1 MRTSR
6 LVNLIALVL
15 VNVMWAA
22 QYPAYKIASDHMGV
36 ASLNFWTLIFSL
48 ILLSPFLIAQRKR
61 TPRVDSVTVVNRSFI
76 WKFLL
81 MGVMGIVP
89 PSVLLAWGIEH
100 STASNGA
107 IISMTIP
114 VLMTVMSVFMLGE
127 RITAL
132 RAISL
137 LLALAGTVMI
147 SRADIAQ
154 GSFDRAMLMGN
165 IGIFIAG
172 IGAAFFNTYGK
183 KLLGEFTELEVL
195 VYSYISGC
203 VACAAVS
210 LMTEE
215 KPFYH
220 ISSYPLRS
228 WVAVLVLGLFSWG
241 IAMVMWMWVLSR
253 LEVSQ
258 VSVSVYLLPVF
269 GVILSA
275 LTLNEKLT
283 VAQAVGGGLVFL
295 ATFLTSEWE
304 SRRSK
309 PEVMPDQ
316 NLASPQPE
324 EQGSAT

>member
-1 MRTSR
+1 MPTSR
-6 LVNLIALVL
+6 LVNLILLVL

-48 ILLSPFLIAQRKR
+48 ILLTPFLIVQMKR
-61 TPRVDSVTVVNRSFI
+61 TPRVNSGALVKKPFI

-81 MGVMGIVP
+81 MGLIGIVP
-89 PSVLLAWGIEH
+89 PSVLMAWGIEH

-114 VLMTVMSVFMLGE
+114 VLMTLMSIFMLGE
-127 RITAL
+127 RITQL
-132 RAISL
+132 RVVSL
-137 LLALAGTVMI
+137 VLALAGTVMI

-154 GSFDRAMLMGN
+154 GSFDQAMLLGN
-165 IGIFIAG
+165 IGIFFAG
-172 IGAAFFNTYGK
+172 MGAAFFNTYGK
-183 KLLGEFTELEVL
+183 KLLADFSELQVL

-203 VACAAVS
+203 AACAIVS
-210 LMTEE
+210 LVMEE

-275 LTLNEKLT
+275 LTLHEKLT
-283 VAQAVGGGLVFL
+283 VAQAVGGALVFL

-309 PEVMPDQ
+309 LDVLKDQ
-316 NLASPQPE
+316 NLASPHLE
-324 EQGSAT
+324 EQ

>member
-1 MRTSR
+1 MSTSR

-36 ASLNFWTLIFSL
+36 ASLNFWTLTFSL
-48 ILLSPFLIAQRKR
+48 VLLAPFLIVQKRR
-61 TPRVDSVTVVNRSFI
+61 TPRVDSARLVNWSFI

-81 MGVMGIVP
+81 MGLIGIVP
-89 PSVLLAWGIEH
+89 PSVLMAWGIER

-114 VLMTVMSVFMLGE
+114 VLMTLMSIFILGE
-127 RITAL
+127 RVTAL

-147 SRADIAQ
+147 SRGDIAH
-154 GSFDRAMLMGN
+154 GSFDRAMLIGN
-165 IGIFIAG
+165 IGIFVAG

-183 KLLGEFTELEVL
+183 KLLGQYTELEVL
-195 VYSYISGC
+195 VYSYVSGC
-203 VACAAVS
+203 MGCAVVALV
-210 LMTEE
+210 MKE
-215 KPFYH
+215 KPFYDVFA
-220 ISSYPLRS
+220 YPLRS
-228 WVAVLVLGLFSWG
+228 WAAILVLGLFSWG
-241 IAMVMWMWVLSR
+241 IAMVLWMWVLNR
-253 LEVSQ
+253 LDVSQ

-275 LTLNEKLT
+275 FTLNEKLT
-283 VAQAVGGGLVFL
+283 VAQAIGGGLVFL

-309 PEVMPDQ
+309 LEVVADQ
-316 NLASPQPE
+316 NLAAPQLE
-324 EQGSAT
+324 EQ